1 MSVGNE
7 AGKNIIIFGV
17 DMSSSSHIVSKKRD
31 IVILGEGPRQGLK
44 HTITAKNLYSI
55 NFTKENP

>member
-7 AGKNIIIFGV
+7 VGKNIIIFGV

-31 IVILGEGPRQGLK
+31 ILILGKGPRQGLK
-44 HTITAKNLYSI
+44 YTIIAKNLNSI